1 MWDRSVSCGTEQSH
15 VGQTSLMWVRA
26 VLCGTEYHMGHSS
39 LMWVWPVLCGTEQF
53 FWERAVSS
61 GSMYPYVEQ
70 NSLMW
75 VSLMWIK
82 SNIIL
87 LNFTSP
93 GMSCKLQNI
102 FLWFLKVSWI
112 AWKSNIIFL
121 KFDKSW
127 NVLQASIYFS
137 MIFKSLLDCQ
147 KVTRKLSWSLT
158 SARMSYKLQIIF
170 LWFLKVSWIVRSSNI
185 IFLKFDMS
193 WNVLKDSKYF
203 PMIFK
208 SLLNYQKVQE
218 NFWWS

>member
-1 MWDRSVSCGTEQSH
+1 MWVRPVSCGLEQSN
-15 VGQTSLMWVRA
+15 VGQSSIIWVIA
-26 VLCGTEYHMGHSS
+26 VWCGSDQSYVGQSS
-39 LMWVWPVLCGTEQF
+39 SFGKEQ
-53 FWERAVSS
+53 
-61 GSMYPYVEQ
+61 
-70 NSLMW
+70 
-75 VSLMWIK
+75 
-82 SNIIL
+82 IL

-102 FLWFLKVSWI
+102 FLWVLKVSWI

-170 LWFLKVSWIVRSSNI
+170 LWSLKVSWIVRSSNI

-208 SLLNYQKVQE
+208 SLLNYQKVQD